1 MMMNPSRLD
10 ALRQSQLAA
19 ELSDEQ
25 CSALS
30 ELVALRDLKDGE
42 ILVREGE
49 TDNHLY
55 VIVKGLLRVVKNAGT
70 PDEITFFTIS
80 AGDFADELSFM
91 DGTRHY
97 ASLAAVGDTRVL
109 GLERERLES
118 LLTARPDIVY
128 KVMRAI
134 IRAVHQI
141 QRRLSMQSV
150 ELTNYIYKQHG
161 RY

>member
-1 MMMNPSRLD
+1 MATPNRLD
-10 ALRQSQLAA
+10 ALRQSRLAV
-19 ELSDEQ
+19 ELSEEQ
-25 CSALS
+25 CGVLS
-30 ELVALRDLKDGE
+30 DLVSLRDLKDGE
-42 ILVREGE
+42 ILVKEGE
-49 TDNHLY
+49 ADNHLY
-55 VIVKGLLRVVKNAGT
+55 AIVKGLLCVVKNVGS
-70 PDEITFFTIS
+70 PEEVTFFTIG

-91 DGTRHY
+91 DGSKHY
-97 ASLAAVGDTRVL
+97 ASLVARGDTRVL
-109 GLERERLES
+109 GLEREKVES
-118 LLTARPDIVY
+118 LLAARPDIVY

>member
-1 MMMNPSRLD
+1 MTNPSRLD
-10 ALRQSQLAA
+10 ALRQSRLAA

-25 CSALS
+25 CSVLS
-30 ELVALRDLKDGE
+30 ELVTLRDLRDGE
-42 ILVREGE
+42 VLVKEGE
-49 TDNHLY
+49 VDNHLY
-55 VIVKGLLRVVKNAGT
+55 VIVHGLLRVAKNLGS
-70 PDEITFFTIS
+70 PEEVTFFTIG

-91 DGTRHY
+91 DGTQHY
-97 ASLAAVGDTRVL
+97 ASLLAAGETRVL

-141 QRRLSMQSV
+141 QRRLSMHSV

>member
-1 MMMNPSRLD
+1 MTTPERLE
-10 ALRQSQLAA
+10 ALRGSQLAA
-19 ELSDEQ
+19 ELSNEQ
-25 CSALS
+25 CSVLS
-30 ELVALRDLKDGE
+30 DLVTLRDLKDGE
-42 ILVREGE
+42 VLVAEG
-49 TDNHLY
+49 TADNHLY
-55 VIVKGLLRVVKNAGT
+55 LIVKGLLCVVKNAGT
-70 PDEITFFTIS
+70 PEEVTFFTIG

-91 DGTRHY
+91 DGTEHY
-97 ASLAAVGDTRVL
+97 ASLVARGNTRVL

-118 LLTARPDIVY
+118 LLNARPDVVY

-134 IRAVHQI
+134 IRAVHQV

>member
-1 MMMNPSRLD
+1 MTNPDRLD
-10 ALRQSQLAA
+10 ALRQSRLAS

-25 CSALS
+25 CSVLS
-30 ELVALRDLKDGE
+30 DLVTLRDLTDGQV
-42 ILVREGE
+42 LVEEG
-49 TDNHLY
+49 TSDNHLY
-55 VIVKGLLRVVKNAGT
+55 AIVKGLLCVVKNAGT
-70 PDEITFFTIS
+70 PEELTFFTIG

-91 DGTRHY
+91 DGTEHY
-97 ASLAAVGDTRVL
+97 ASLVARGETRVL
-109 GLERERLES
+109 GLEREKLES

-134 IRAVHQI
+134 IRAVHQV

>member
-1 MMMNPSRLD
+1 MTTPERLE
-10 ALRQSQLAA
+10 ALRQSRLAT
-19 ELSDEQ
+19 ELSNEQ
-25 CSALS
+25 CSVLS
-30 ELVALRDLKDGE
+30 DIVTLRDLSDGE
-42 ILVREGE
+42 VLVEEGAA
-49 TDNHLY
+49 DNHLY
-55 VIVKGLLRVVKNAGT
+55 SIVKGLLCVVKNAGT
-70 PDEITFFTIS
+70 PEELTFFTIG

-91 DGTRHY
+91 DGTEHY
-97 ASLAAVGDTRVL
+97 ASLVARGDTRVL

-134 IRAVHQI
+134 IRAVHQV

>member
-1 MMMNPSRLD
+1 MATPNRLD
-10 ALRQSQLAA
+10 ALRQSRLAA

-25 CSALS
+25 CGVLS
-30 ELVALRDLKDGE
+30 DLVSVRDLKDGE
-42 ILVREGE
+42 ILVKEGE
-49 TDNHLY
+49 ADNHLY
-55 VIVKGLLRVVKNAGT
+55 AIVKGLLCVVKNAGS
-70 PDEITFFTIS
+70 PEEVTFFTIS

-91 DGTRHY
+91 DGAEHY
-97 ASLAAVGDTRVL
+97 ASLVARGDTRVL
-109 GLERERLES
+109 GLEREKLES
-118 LLTARPDIVY
+118 LLAARPDIVY

>member
-1 MMMNPSRLD
+1 MATPDRLD
-10 ALRQSQLAA
+10 ALRQSRLAA

-25 CSALS
+25 CNVLS
-30 ELVALRDLKDGE
+30 DLISLRDLKDGE
-42 ILVREGE
+42 ILVKEGE
-49 TDNHLY
+49 ADNHLY
-55 VIVKGLLRVVKNAGT
+55 AIVKGLLCVVKNAGS
-70 PDEITFFTIS
+70 PEEVTFFTIG

-91 DGTRHY
+91 DGSKHY
-97 ASLAAVGDTRVL
+97 ASLVARGDTRVL
-109 GLERERLES
+109 GLEREKLES

-134 IRAVHQI
+134 VRAVHQI